1 MTARVASA
9 GETPAGGADQTAQ
22 VGTVYLVGG
31 GPGDPG
37 LMTVRATQL
46 IASADAILYDRLIPE
61 TALATARPDALKEF
75 AGKGPRGDSKLQPEI
90 EARMVELAREGKT
103 VVRLKGGDPFVF
115 GRGGEEA
122 ATLAA
127 AGIPF
132 EIVPGVTAGVAAAA
146 YAGIPV
152 THRDHA
158 AAVAFVT
165 GQENPEKPD
174 SSLDW
179 DALARFPGTL
189 VFYMGVK
196 NLPDIATR
204 LIAGGRPADQP
215 VAVIARGTTAAQH
228 TVTGP
233 LDRIAALVAEADVQP
248 PALTVVGDVVG
259 EREHIEWFERRP
271 LSGRTVA
278 VTRARPQ
285 AGRLATMLSALGA
298 AVVQTPTI
306 QIQPR
311 DDDSVRALATRVA
324 AGDAF
329 DLICFTSANG
339 VDAFFTAL
347 AGAGADARALAGA
360 RLAAVG
366 STTAGALREHGLIA
380 EFVPE
385 RATAEGLLELL
396 AGQELSGLRILVAV
410 AAAARPVLA
419 QGLTDC
425 GGIVERVDLYD
436 TIAEPLDAGQ
446 ISALVKADFVTFA
459 SGSAVRS
466 LIESLGG
473 IEPLQNGRLISIGP
487 ITSSALREN
496 GLQPTIEAE
505 RHDIEGLVDALLS
518 SALDK

>member
-1 MTARVASA
+1 MTARVAGA
-9 GETPAGGADQTAQ
+9 GVTPAGGADQTARA
-22 VGTVYLVGG
+22 GTVYLVGG

-37 LMTVRATQL
+37 LMTMRATQL
-46 IASADAILYDRLIPE
+46 IASADAVLYDRLIPE
-61 TALATARPDALKEF
+61 TALAGARPDAVKEF

-90 EARMVELAREGKT
+90 EARMVELAREGKS

-132 EIVPGVTAGVAAAA
+132 EIVPGVTAGIAAAA

-196 NLPDIATR
+196 NLPDIATK
-204 LIAGGRPADQP
+204 LIAGGRAADQP
-215 VAVIARGTTAAQH
+215 VAVIARGTTATQH

-233 LDRIAALVAEADVQP
+233 LDRIAELVAEAGVQP
-248 PALTVVGDVVG
+248 PALTVVGDVAV
-259 EREHIEWFERRP
+259 ERERIAWFERRP
-271 LSGRTVA
+271 LFGLTVA

-285 AGRLATMLSALGA
+285 AGRLATILGELGA
-298 AVVQTPTI
+298 MVVQTPTI
-306 QIQPR
+306 RVQPR
-311 DDDSVRALATRVA
+311 DDETVRTLAARVA
-324 AGDAF
+324 HGDAF
-329 DLICFTSANG
+329 DLICFTSING
-339 VDAFFTAL
+339 VEAFFAAL
-347 AGAGADARALAGA
+347 AEAGADARAVAGA
-360 RLAAVG
+360 RLAVVG
-366 STTAGALREHGLIA
+366 SATADALRKHGLIA
-380 EFVPE
+380 DFVPE
-385 RATAEGLLELL
+385 SATAEGLLELL
-396 AGQELSGLRILVAV
+396 ADQPLDGLRILAAV

-419 QGLTDC
+419 EGLADR
-425 GGIVERVDLYD
+425 GGIVEQVALYD
-436 TIAEPLDAGQ
+436 TIAEPLTADQ
-446 ISALVKADFVTFA
+446 IAAVAEADFVTFA

-473 IEPLQNGRLISIGP
+473 VEPLKNSRLVSIGP
-487 ITSSALREN
+487 ITSSALRES

-505 RHDIEGLVDALLS
+505 RHDIQGLVDALLRA
-518 SALDK
+518 ALDK